1 MTSTSGGEAIVSGLV
16 AHGVDTVFGLPG
28 AQIYGLFDA
37 FQQAQLKVIGAR
49 HEQACGYKAYGSVRS
64 TGRPGVF
71 SVVPG
76 PGVLNAGAALLTAF
90 GSNEPVLCLTGQVPT
105 QYLGKGR
112 GHLHEMPDQLATLRS
127 FVKWADRIE
136 YPDAAPTLVSR
147 AFQEMLS
154 GRRGPAA
161 LEMPW
166 GVFTQRAETGGANPF
181 DPFPAPQP
189 DPERVR
195 AAAALITASRTPM
208 IFVGSGA
215 IHARDEILELAEL
228 IDAPVVAFR
237 SGRGIVSNAHELGL
251 TMAAAYRLWPKTD
264 LMIGIGTRMELPASS
279 FRWPFQPDGLKSIR
293 IDIDPAEMR
302 RLTPDAAVISDAQA
316 GTREVLA
323 AVRKIGYKKTG
334 GRRDAIRDASA
345 SALQEIQKVQP
356 QMAYLNILREVLPH
370 NAIVTDELSQVG
382 FASWYGFPIYQP
394 RTFITSGYQG
404 TLGSGFPTALGAK
417 VANPDRPVVAITG
430 DGGFMFGVQELAT
443 AVQFNIAVVVLVF
456 NNNAYGNVRRDQ
468 RERFD
473 GRVVA
478 SDLVNPDFVKL
489 AESFGVGAARV
500 TSPDQFRPAL
510 EKALADGGPYVI
522 AIEVPT
528 DSEVSPW
535 AFIHPA
541 HLYAACLPL
550 SHCGG
555 VWTRCAASRTGEG
568 SVSADRDPS
577 SGALCAPPSPTR
589 GEGTYSAT
597 NVTVSA
603 TLAREVR

>member
-1 MTSTSGGEAIVSGLV
+1 MAVATGGEAIVNGLI

-49 HEQACGYKAYGSVRS
+49 HEQACGYMAYGYARS

-105 QYLGKGR
+105 QFLGKGR

-136 YPDAAPTLVSR
+136 YPDAAPTKVAR

-154 GRRGPAA
+154 GRRGPVA

-166 GVFTQRAETGGANPF
+166 DVFTQRADVGAAKPF
-181 DPFPAPQP
+181 DPFPPPQP
-189 DPERVR
+189 DSERVKD
-195 AAAALITASRTPM
+195 AAALVAASKSPM

-215 IHARDEILELAEL
+215 IHAADEILELAEL

-251 TMAAAYRLWPKTD
+251 TMAAAYRLWPNTD
-264 LMIGIGTRMELPASS
+264 LMIGIGTRLELATMS
-279 FRWPFQPDGLKSIR
+279 RWPFRPDGLKCIR
-293 IDIDPAEMR
+293 IDIDPSEMR
-302 RLTPDAAVISDAQA
+302 RYTPDAAVIADAQA
-316 GTREVLA
+316 GTRELLA
-323 AVRKIGYKKTG
+323 AVRKRGYSKTKD
-334 GRRDAIRDASA
+334 RRAAIREASA
-345 SALQEIQKVQP
+345 AALKQIQAIQP
-356 QMAYLNILREVLPH
+356 QMAYLNILRDVLPD

-382 FASWYGFPIYQP
+382 FASWYGFPVYQP

-417 VANPDRPVVAITG
+417 VAHPDRPVVAITG

-443 AVQFNIAVVVLVF
+443 AVQFNIGVVTLVF
-456 NNNAYGNVRRDQ
+456 NNNSYGNVRRDQ
-468 RERFD
+468 IERFD

-489 AESFGVGAARV
+489 AESFGVAAARV
-500 TSPDQFRPAL
+500 TSPDGFHAAL
-510 EKALADGGPYVI
+510 ERALAHGGPYLI
-522 AIEVPT
+522 DIEVPT
-528 DSEVSPW
+528 GSEASPW
-535 AFIHPA
+535 PFIH
-541 HLYAACLPL
+541 
-550 SHCGG
+550 
-555 VWTRCAASRTGEG
+555 T
-568 SVSADRDPS
+568 
-577 SGALCAPPSPTR
+577 
-589 GEGTYSAT
+589 
-597 NVTVSA
+597 
-603 TLAREVR
+603 ARP

>member
-1 MTSTSGGEAIVSGLV
+1 MTASTGGEAIVSGLV

-49 HEQACGYKAYGSVRS
+49 HEQACGYMAYGYARS
-64 TGRPGVF
+64 TGRPGIF

-76 PGVLNAGAALLTAF
+76 PGVLNAGAALLTAY

-105 QYLGKGR
+105 AFLGKGR
-112 GHLHEMPDQLATLRS
+112 GHLHEMPDQLATLRT

-136 YPDAAPTLVSR
+136 YPDNAPALVSR

-166 GVFTQRAETGGANPF
+166 DIFTLAAETGAAKPLN
-181 DPFPAPQP
+181 PFPAPLP
-189 DPERVR
+189 DIERVK
-195 AAAALITASRTPM
+195 AAAALVADSRTPM

-215 IHARDEILELAEL
+215 IDAREEILELAEL

-251 TMAAAYRLWPKTD
+251 TMAAAYRLWPQTD
-264 LMIGIGTRMELPASS
+264 LMIGIGTRLELPTMS
-279 FRWPFQPDGLKSIR
+279 RWPFRPDGLKSVR
-293 IDIDPAEMR
+293 IDIDPSEMR
-302 RLTPDAAVISDAQA
+302 RFTPDVAVIADARA
-316 GTREVLA
+316 GTSELLA
-323 AVRKIGYKKTG
+323 AVRKAGYKRIS
-334 GRRDAIRDASA
+334 GRRAAIRDASA
-345 SALQEIQKVQP
+345 AALQDIQRVQP

-370 NAIVTDELSQVG
+370 DAIVTDELSQVG
-382 FASWYGFPIYQP
+382 FASWYGFPVYQP

-443 AVQFNIAVVVLVF
+443 AVQFNIGVVILVF

-500 TSPDQFRPAL
+500 ASPEGFRPAL
-510 EKALADGGPYVI
+510 EKALAHGGPYLIDV
-522 AIEVPT
+522 EVPR
-528 DSEVSPW
+528 DSETTPW
-535 AFIHPA
+535 TFIHPA
-541 HLYAACLPL
+541 KP
-550 SHCGG
+550 
-555 VWTRCAASRTGEG
+555 
-568 SVSADRDPS
+568 
-577 SGALCAPPSPTR
+577 
-589 GEGTYSAT
+589 
-597 NVTVSA
+597 
-603 TLAREVR
+603 

>member
-1 MTSTSGGEAIVSGLV
+1 MTSTSGGEAIVNGLV

-37 FQQAQLKVIGAR
+37 FHQAQLKVIGAR
-49 HEQACGYKAYGSVRS
+49 HEQACGYMAFGYARS
-64 TGRPGVF
+64 SGKPGVF

-76 PGVLNAGAALLTAF
+76 PGVLNASAALLTAF
-90 GSNEPVLCLTGQVPT
+90 GCNEPVLCLTGQVPT
-105 QYLGKGR
+105 QFLGKGR
-112 GHLHEMPDQLATLRS
+112 GHLHEMPDQLATLRT

-136 YPDAAPTLVSR
+136 YPDNAPALVSR

-154 GRRGPAA
+154 GRRGPAS

-166 GVFTQRAETGGANPF
+166 DVFTQRTQVAAVKPF
-181 DPFPAPQP
+181 DPLPAPQP
-189 DPERVR
+189 DADRIK
-195 AAAALITASRTPM
+195 AAADLIAGSKAPM

-215 IHARDEILELAEL
+215 IEAREEILELAEM

-251 TMAAAYRLWPKTD
+251 TMASAYKLWPKTD
-264 LMIGIGTRMELPASS
+264 LMIGIGTRLELPTMS
-279 FRWPFQPDGLKSIR
+279 RWPYQPAGLKCVR
-293 IDIDPAEMR
+293 IDIDPVELR
-302 RLTPDAAVISDAQA
+302 RWPADAGVIADAKA
-316 GTREVLA
+316 GTADLAA
-323 AVRKIGYKKTG
+323 AVRKVGYRRTS
-334 GRRDAIRDASA
+334 GRRAAIREATA
-345 SALQEIQKVQP
+345 ATEQEIQRIQP
-356 QMAYLNILREVLPH
+356 QMAYLKILREVLPAS
-370 NAIVTDELSQVG
+370 AIVTDELSQVG
-382 FASWYGFPIYQP
+382 FASWYGFPIYEP
-394 RTFITSGYQG
+394 RTFVTSGYQG

-417 VANPDRPVVAITG
+417 VANPDKPVVAITG

-443 AVQFNIAVVVLVF
+443 AVQFKIAVVTLVF

-500 TSPDQFRPAL
+500 TSPDHFRPVL

-522 AIEVPT
+522 SVEVPT

-541 HLYAACLPL
+541 
-550 SHCGG
+550 
-555 VWTRCAASRTGEG
+555 R
-568 SVSADRDPS
+568 
-577 SGALCAPPSPTR
+577 
-589 GEGTYSAT
+589 
-597 NVTVSA
+597 NN
-603 TLAREVR
+603 

>member
-1 MTSTSGGEAIVSGLV
+1 MTLSSGGEAIVGGLV

-49 HEQACGYKAYGSVRS
+49 HEQACGYMAFGYARS

-105 QYLGKGR
+105 QFLGKGR
-112 GHLHEMPDQLATLRS
+112 GHLHEMPDQLATLRT
-127 FVKWADRIE
+127 FVKWADRVE
-136 YPDAAPTLVSR
+136 YPDAAPVAVAR

-154 GRRGPAA
+154 GRRGPVS

-166 GVFTQRAETGGANPF
+166 DVFTQRTQVGAAKVF
-181 DPFPAPQP
+181 DPFRAPQP
-189 DPERVR
+189 DPDRIK
-195 AAAALITASRTPM
+195 AAAALIVASRTPM

-215 IHARDEILELAEL
+215 IDARDEVLELAEL

-251 TMAAAYRLWPKTD
+251 TMAAAYRLWPRTD
-264 LMIGIGTRMELPASS
+264 LMIGLGTRLELPTMS
-279 FRWPFQPDGLKSIR
+279 RWPYRPDGQKCIR
-293 IDIDPAEMR
+293 IDIDPSEMR
-302 RLTPDAAVISDAQA
+302 RFAPDAAVVADAKA
-316 GTREVLA
+316 GTEALLA
-323 AVRKIGYKKTG
+323 AVRRQGYERTS
-334 GRRDAIRDASA
+334 GRRAAIREASA
-345 SALQEIQKVQP
+345 AAHNEIQQVQP
-356 QMAYLNILREVLPH
+356 QMAYLNILREVLPPQ
-370 NAIVTDELSQVG
+370 AIVTDELSQVG
-382 FASWYGFPIYQP
+382 FASWYGFPIYEP

-417 VANPDRPVVAITG
+417 VAHPDTPVVAITG

-443 AVQFNIAVVVLVF
+443 AVQFGIGVVVLVF
-456 NNNAYGNVRRDQ
+456 NNNSYGNVRRDQ
-468 RERFD
+468 RERFE

-478 SDLVNPDFVKL
+478 ADLVNPDFVKL

-500 TSPDQFRPAL
+500 TSPDAFRPAL
-510 EKALADGGPYVI
+510 EKALEYGGPYLI
-522 AIEVPT
+522 DIEVVR
-528 DSEVSPW
+528 DSETSPW

-541 HLYAACLPL
+541 KP
-550 SHCGG
+550 
-555 VWTRCAASRTGEG
+555 
-568 SVSADRDPS
+568 
-577 SGALCAPPSPTR
+577 
-589 GEGTYSAT
+589 
-597 NVTVSA
+597 
-603 TLAREVR
+603 

>member
-1 MTSTSGGEAIVSGLV
+1 MTTMTGGEAIVSSLV

-37 FQQAQLKVIGAR
+37 FHQAQLKVIGAR
-49 HEQACGYKAYGSVRS
+49 HEQACGYMAYGYARS
-64 TGRPGVF
+64 TGKPGVF

-90 GSNEPVLCLTGQVPT
+90 GANEPVLCLTGQVPT
-105 QYLGKGR
+105 EFIGKGR
-112 GHLHEMPDQLATLRS
+112 GHLHEMPDQLATLRT

-136 YPDAAPTLVSR
+136 YPGAAPTLVAR

-166 GVFTQRAETGGANPF
+166 DVFTQAADTESVAPF
-181 DPFPAPQP
+181 APFPAPRP
-189 DPERVR
+189 DTDRISK
-195 AAAALITASRTPM
+195 AAQLIKAAKAPM

-215 IHARDEILELAEL
+215 IHAREEIQELAEM

-251 TMAAAYRLWPKTD
+251 TMAAAYKLWPQTD
-264 LMIGIGTRMELPASS
+264 LMIGIGTRMELSTS
-279 FRWPFQPDGLKSIR
+279 FRWPFRPDGLKSVR
-293 IDIDPAEMR
+293 IDIDPVEMR
-302 RLTPDAAVISDAQA
+302 RVVSDVAVVADSKA
-316 GTREVLA
+316 GTAELLA
-323 AVRKIGYKKTG
+323 AVSKAGYGKTV
-334 GRRDAIRDASA
+334 GRRAAIRGASA
-345 SALQEIQKVQP
+345 AALKEIQQVQP
-356 QMAYLNILREVLPH
+356 QMAYLNVLREVLPH
-370 NAIVTDELSQVG
+370 DAIVTDELSQVG
-382 FASWYGFPIYQP
+382 FASWYGFPVYEP

-417 VANPDRPVVAITG
+417 VANPDKPVVAITG

-443 AVQFNIAVVVLVF
+443 AAQFKIGVVTLVF

-468 RERFD
+468 RQHFD

-500 TSPDQFRPAL
+500 TAPDQFRTAL
-510 EKALADGGPYVI
+510 ETALSVGGPYLI
-522 AIEVPT
+522 DIEVPR
-528 DSEVSPW
+528 DSEVTPW
-535 AFIHPA
+535 TFIHPA
-541 HLYAACLPL
+541 RP
-550 SHCGG
+550 
-555 VWTRCAASRTGEG
+555 
-568 SVSADRDPS
+568 
-577 SGALCAPPSPTR
+577 
-589 GEGTYSAT
+589 
-597 NVTVSA
+597 
-603 TLAREVR
+603 

>member
-1 MTSTSGGEAIVSGLV
+1 MTSMTGGEAIVSGLV
-16 AHGVDTVFGLPG
+16 AHGVTTVFGLPG

-37 FQQAQLKVIGAR
+37 FHQAQLKVIGAR
-49 HEQACGYKAYGSVRS
+49 HEQACGYMAYGYARS
-64 TGRPGVF
+64 SGRPGVF

-105 QYLGKGR
+105 QFLGKGR
-112 GHLHEMPDQLATLRS
+112 GHLHEMPDQLATLKT

-136 YPDAAPTLVSR
+136 YPDGAQTAVSR

-166 GVFTQRAETGGANPF
+166 DVFTQRADAGLAKPF
-181 DPFPAPQP
+181 DPFPAPLP
-189 DPERVR
+189 DSDRIK
-195 AAAALITASRTPM
+195 AAAALIAGSTRPM

-215 IHARDEILELAEL
+215 IHAREEILELAEM

-251 TMAAAYRLWPKTD
+251 TIAAAYRLWPQTD
-264 LMIGIGTRMELPASS
+264 LMIGIGTRLELPTMS
-279 FRWPFQPDGLKSIR
+279 RWPFRPEGLKSVR
-293 IDIDPAEMR
+293 IDIDPVEMR
-302 RLTPDAAVISDAQA
+302 RLPPDVAVVTDAKA
-316 GTREVLA
+316 GTRELLA
-323 AVRKIGYKKTG
+323 AVRKAGTKKTS
-334 GRRDAIRDASA
+334 GRRAVIREASA
-345 SALQEIQKVQP
+345 AAHEEIQKVQP
-356 QMAYLNILREVLPH
+356 QMAYLNILREVLPDD
-370 NAIVTDELSQVG
+370 AIVTDELSQVG

-430 DGGFMFGVQELAT
+430 DGGFMFAVQELAT
-443 AVQFNIAVVVLVF
+443 AVQFNIGVVILVF

-468 RERFD
+468 LQRFD

-489 AESFGVGAARV
+489 AESFGVAAARV
-500 TSPDQFRPAL
+500 TSPDHFRAAL
-510 EKALADGGPYVI
+510 EKALSAGGPSLI
-522 AIEVPT
+522 AIEVPK

-535 AFIHPA
+535 TFIHP
-541 HLYAACLPL
+541 
-550 SHCGG
+550 
-555 VWTRCAASRTGEG
+555 TR
-568 SVSADRDPS
+568 P
-577 SGALCAPPSPTR
+577 
-589 GEGTYSAT
+589 
-597 NVTVSA
+597 
-603 TLAREVR
+603 